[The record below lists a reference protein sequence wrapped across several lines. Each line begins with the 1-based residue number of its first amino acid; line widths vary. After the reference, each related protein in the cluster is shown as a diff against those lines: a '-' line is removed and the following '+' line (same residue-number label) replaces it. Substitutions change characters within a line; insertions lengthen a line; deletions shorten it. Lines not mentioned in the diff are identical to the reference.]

1 MSSLKHYFYFIIIYL
16 FLTGVALSNSGGPAG
31 NYANNAPSY
40 NNCTQCHNGAV
51 NTGNGN
57 ISIQGLPSDGYT
69 PGELYS
75 LTVKVIGTNSRG
87 YGFQMASQVGNDNA
101 GTFSLGSSSEN
112 AELNGN
118 RVQHSTR
125 TVSGEWIV
133 EWLAPSSDV
142 GDITFSLSGL
152 ATGGNSSTGGDN
164 VYASAVTLPA
174 STPQETD
181 LFISEYVERSSGSYK
196 AIEIYNPS
204 ESAVDLSGY
213 TIKQAAGGAG
223 WGFHPSNGEVSG
235 FIHSL
240 TGSIA
245 SGDVYVLAADQ
256 ASGLEAVVDIALGYP
271 SVCHFAGDDAVGLF
285 YNDELID
292 VIGVPSV
299 DPGDSWDVAGVSG
312 ATEDHRLVRKPTVT
326 TGNTDWATSAGT
338 TTENSEWVVDN
349 ISSYGP
355 SDFLVTLGSHA
366 IAGGENISPIVNAGG
381 NQTVLL
387 GSFVTLDGS
396 LSTDPDG
403 TIESY
408 EWSQTTGASV
418 ELSSVTE
425 PVVTFIAP
433 SSSDSL
439 SFTLTVTDNEGA
451 SSSATAYVKTVQGA
465 STAIFFSEYA
475 EGSSNNKYL
484 EIYNNSGSDIDLGQ
498 YAISSCSNGCPDASS
513 WQYPSNI
520 EFDSGTIV
528 AAGDVYVIAHPQADP
543 MIRAEAD
550 YTDFLY
556 LSNGD
561 DVFGLV
567 DASSGVI
574 IDIIGER
581 GPDPGDGWDVGGI
594 STATKDHVLIRKSSV
609 SSGNS
614 DWASSAGSDAAS
626 SEWEV
631 LGYDEAGINPNPGG
645 GLTVYESDNWIN
657 LGSPSIA
664 EDGPVVAISSILP
677 VFLTDQN
684 EIEFSAAVTVPTGSV
699 SSVIVKYGTN
709 DQLVNEAEMYQD
721 NGDIWAGTVPAQQ
734 GNIVLQMRV
743 FATSS
748 EGAEGQSAVVERV
761 IASSSP
767 SQIADLYTN
776 QSSDELVTVKGI
788 VTIGGS
794 GLLYPTQTKAYIQDA
809 SGRGLQLFDYNLV
822 DGLDRGDEVEVV
834 GYSGYYNTT
843 YQIKDFV
850 FRELSSGNDIPEP
863 ISVTA
868 AQANS
873 SNYEGT
879 LIAVTG
885 NITEVTPISTT
896 GNNYT
901 IDDITEVMIWN
912 STGIDISNLIVGFR
926 GEFVGVGSQYNESF
940 QLLVGYDSDISTVV
954 GVDQDD
960 IILNKFSLLPAYPNP
975 FNPVTNISFVV
986 DKSSEISLKIFDVNG
1001 KLVQV
1006 VNPKTYQSGV
1016 HNIQWNASSLS
1027 SGMYFIHMLNGV
1039 ERYTQKVMLLK

>member
-1 MSSLKHYFYFIIIYL
+1 MSSFKTYL
-16 FLTGVALSNSGGPAG
+16 NVILANIFLISISLSNSGGPSA
-31 NYANNAPSY
+31 NVANNAPSY
-40 NNCTQCHNGAV
+40 NNCTQCHSGSANTSGGAV
-51 NTGNGN
+51 
-57 ISIQGLPSDGYT
+57 SIDGLPSSGYI
-69 PGELYS
+69 PGESYS
-75 LTVKVIGTNSRG
+75 LTVKVSGAHSRG

-101 GTFSLGSSSEN
+101 GSFSLGPSAQSS
-112 AELNGN
+112 ELNGN
-118 RVQHSTR
+118 RVQHSSR

-133 EWLAPSSDV
+133 DWLAPSSDV
-142 GDITFSLSGL
+142 GDITFSVSGL
-152 ATGGNSSTGGDN
+152 ATGGSSGYSGDD
-164 VYASAVTLPA
+164 VYTAELVVPS

-181 LFISEYVERSSGSYK
+181 LFISEYIERSSGSYK

-204 ESAVDLSGY
+204 GSAIDLSGY

-223 WGFHPSNGEVSG
+223 WGFHPTNGEVSG
-235 FIHSL
+235 FIYPL

-299 DPGDSWDVAGVSG
+299 DPGSSWDVAGVSG
-312 ATEDHRLVRKPTVT
+312 ATEDHRLVRKPAVT
-326 TGNTDWATSAGT
+326 SGNTDWAISAGT
-338 TTENSEWVVDN
+338 NTENSEWVVDN

-387 GSFVTLDGS
+387 GSSVTLDGS

-408 EWSQTTGASV
+408 EWSQTAGASV
-418 ELSSVTE
+418 ELSSVTD
-425 PVVTFIAP
+425 PLVTFTAP

-451 SSSATAYVKTVQGA
+451 TSSATAYVKTIQGVA
-465 STAIFFSEYA
+465 NTVFFSEWA
-475 EGSSNNKYL
+475 EGTSYNKYI
-484 EIYNNSGSDIDLGQ
+484 EIYNGTGEEIDLST
-498 YAISSCSNGCPDASS
+498 YKISSCSNGCNTEGEWDYPD
-513 WQYPSNI
+513 QVI
-520 EFDSGTIV
+520 FDAGTMV
-528 AAGDVYVIAHPQADP
+528 AAGDVFVLAHPSADQSILDQADNTSFTY
-543 MIRAEAD
+543 M
-550 YTDFLY
+550 
-556 LSNGD
+556 SNGND
-561 DVFGLV
+561 AVGLV
-567 DASSGVI
+567 STTTGFIVDLIGDMSSSPPDAWDVAGTPSATNEQTIVRKPSVINGNTDWAASAGTDAS
-574 IDIIGER
+574 
-581 GPDPGDGWDVGGI
+581 
-594 STATKDHVLIRKSSV
+594 
-609 SSGNS
+609 N
-614 DWASSAGSDAAS
+614 
-626 SEWEV
+626 SEWLV
-631 LGYDEAGINPNPGG
+631 FDQN
-645 GLTVYESDNWIN
+645 VWDN
-657 LGSPSIA
+657 LGFHSQGVDAPS
-664 EDGPVVAISSILP
+664 VTISSISP
-677 VFLTDQN
+677 VFLTDQT
-684 EIEFSAAVTVPTGSV
+684 EIEFSAAITVPTGTV

-709 DQLVNEAEMYQD
+709 NQLVNEVEMYQD
-721 NGDIWAGTVPAQQ
+721 NGDIWAGTIPAQQ
-734 GNIVLQMRV
+734 GNIVLQLRV

-748 EGAEGQSAVVERV
+748 EGVEGQSAVVERV

-767 SQIADLYTN
+767 SQIADLYSS

-809 SGRGLQLFDYNLV
+809 SGRGLQLFDYNLI

-863 ISVTA
+863 ISVSA

-885 NITEVTPISTT
+885 NITEVTPVSTT

-901 IDDITEVMIWN
+901 IDDVTTVMIWN
-912 STGIDISNLIVGFR
+912 STGIDVSNLIVGFR

-960 IILNKFSLLPAYPNP
+960 IILNEFSLLPAYPNP

-1006 VNPKTYQSGV
+1006 VNPKIYQSGF
-1016 HNIQWNASSLS
+1016 HNVQWNASSLS
-1027 SGMYFIHMLNGV
+1027 SGMYFIHMLNGAD
-1039 ERYTQKVMLLK
+1039 RHTQKVMLLK